1 MQLMGWKDKGNV
13 GGREDCVAVVL
24 GGEKVVEEV
33 WRKQSACWREKRKL
47 AVSARPFYLSR
58 QPRPRV
64 KNSISAGLSWDL
76 KGSDER

>member
-33 WRKQSACWREKRKL
+33 WRKQSACWKR
-47 AVSARPFYLSR
+47 R
-58 QPRPRV
+58 
-64 KNSISAGLSWDL
+64 
-76 KGSDER
+76 

>member
-33 WRKQSACWREKRKL
+33 WRKQSACWKRRGSWRCLPGLFIFLDNQDRE
-47 AVSARPFYLSR
+47 
-58 QPRPRV
+58 
-64 KNSISAGLSWDL
+64 
-76 KGSDER
+76 